1 MHVQRLNSV
10 NGKLIKWAREDSGYT
25 VFDVARYCGLKDEET
40 IIAIEEG
47 TVKPTI
53 NQAEKIAKKV
63 NRPLAFFYLEE
74 VPADPPK
81 QTPDNRSPMLAT
93 TLGPQS
99 KLAMRKLYL
108 IQERAAELQKLLN
121 LSPPE
126 LPHFSRTQ
134 TPLNVAS
141 EITKYLGIE
150 DMPRMLH
157 RETALEQL
165 IEKVE
170 AKRIVVSMQSMH
182 RTELQGASVYKPY
195 PMILINH
202 TDYQSSK
209 IFTLIHELCH
219 LGLRSGG
226 TCLIE
231 TSPTKAIE
239 TFCNQVAGE
248 TLVPAKELKC
258 QLSGKDPASNE
269 VITKIADYFS
279 VSREVVLLRLIH
291 EGYLGAE
298 EWDIRVPE
306 WRKENGNGNRHFRRA
321 SSVTRALRENGRQ
334 YTKLVIKSFNEGT
347 LAPSEAS
354 RYLNIRGGILEDV
367 RRKV

>member
-1 MHVQRLNSV
+1 MHVQRLNNV

-25 VFDVARYCGLKDEET
+25 VFDIARYCGLKDEST

-47 TVKPTI
+47 SVKPTVI
-53 NQAEKIAKKV
+53 QAEKIAKKV
-63 NRPLAFFYLEE
+63 NRPLAFFYLDE
-74 VPADPPK
+74 VPTDTHK
-81 QTPDNRSPMLAT
+81 QTPDNRSPILAT
-93 TLGPQS
+93 SLGPQS

-108 IQERAAELQKLLN
+108 MQERAAELQKLLN
-121 LSPPE
+121 LSPPNI
-126 LPHFSRTQ
+126 PRISQTH
-134 TPLNVAS
+134 TPLDVAS
-141 EITKYLGIE
+141 ELTKYLGIE

-157 RETALEQL
+157 KEAALDQL
-165 IEKVE
+165 IEKIE
-170 AKRIVVSMQSMH
+170 AKGIVVSMQSMP
-182 RTELQGASVYKPY
+182 RAELQGASVYKPY
-195 PMILINH
+195 PVILINH

-248 TLVPAKELKC
+248 TLVPAKELKS
-258 QLSGKDPASNE
+258 QLSGKDPSTNE
-269 VITKIADYFS
+269 TITQIADYFC

-291 EGYLGAE
+291 EGYLGNDV
-298 EWDIRVPE
+298 WDIKVPE
-306 WRKENGNGNRHFRRA
+306 WRKESGNGNRHFRRA

-334 YTKLVIKSFNEGT
+334 YTKLVIKSFNEGA